1 MRIKI
6 DALDT
11 LFFKDGKPFSMGD
24 ESWADGIFPPPPS
37 VIYGALRSAYFGE
50 NPGDLVNVDT
60 DVDKTKNLIIK
71 KIYYLINDDIYYPM
85 PNDLVRLKNGQK
97 KEVMKLNTKVLD
109 AVTNME
115 IPQILIKDSNN
126 KTVIEEVEAVE
137 DGIIWETYLK
147 EYLNNM
153 KKNDFHIFLM
163 SDYIQSE
170 PKVGIGRMNSTKAT
184 EEGKLY
190 RVGMKRLEST
200 KEFDKQNIK
209 ISIGVEF
216 DNLSLKD
223 NGFLKFGA
231 ESKIAKYNTIKEN
244 DDVIEDPTEG
254 IKGNIFKI
262 YLSTPSIFENGWK
275 PNLSENKVLNKID
288 LKLISAC
295 IGKPISIGGFDMKNR
310 IPKKMRK
317 AVPAGSVY
325 FYQSNKCIS
334 TFIKEIDGKSISEY
348 NSNEG
353 YGLSFVGGVN
363 D

>member
-1 MRIKI
+1 MV
-6 DALDT
+6 L
-11 LFFKDGKPFSMGD
+11 LMN
-24 ESWADGIFPPPPS
+24 
-37 VIYGALRSAYFGE
+37 L
-50 NPGDLVNVDT
+50 
-60 DVDKTKNLIIK
+60 KTP
-71 KIYYLINDDIYYPM
+71 YLH
-85 PNDLVRLKNGQK
+85 
-97 KEVMKLNTKVLD
+97 
-109 AVTNME
+109 
-115 IPQILIKDSNN
+115 
-126 KTVIEEVEAVE
+126 
-137 DGIIWETYLK
+137 YLK

-262 YLSTPSIFENGWK
+262 YLEIFKQNIA
-275 PNLSENKVLNKID
+275 L
-288 LKLISAC
+288 
-295 IGKPISIGGFDMKNR
+295 
-310 IPKKMRK
+310 
-317 AVPAGSVY
+317 
-325 FYQSNKCIS
+325 
-334 TFIKEIDGKSISEY
+334 
-348 NSNEG
+348 
-353 YGLSFVGGVN
+353 
-363 D
+363 